1 MSGHETFCV
10 FLMLLSAFLAAFS
23 QILLKKSSLETHRRH
38 IFNYLNAKVLCA
50 YAILALTLLINIYA
64 LTGVA
69 FKYASVLN
77 ASSYIFAMIL
87 SAMLLK
93 DRLNWQC
100 VVGNGLIVAGIA
112 IYASNWF

>member
-10 FLMLLSAFLAAFS
+10 FLMLLAAFLAAFS
-23 QILLKKSSLETHRRH
+23 QILLKKSSLEPHRNFL
-38 IFNYLNAKVLCA
+38 FNYLNIKVLSA
-50 YAILALTLLINIYA
+50 YTILGMTLFFNIYA
-64 LTGVA
+64 FTGID

-87 SAMLLK
+87 SALLLK

-100 VVGNGLIVAGIA
+100 ILGNCLIVVGIA
-112 IYASNWF
+112 VYASNWF